1 MLRANSFKS
10 EFVRTIDGAAYQ
22 LTQCLLKLNK
32 ITDGALIRI
41 VSLFKQLLKDLS
53 KIRLNTRV
61 PGNIQN

>member
-41 VSLFKQLLKDLS
+41 VSLYKGATSRGFCWLS
-53 KIRLNTRV
+53 SILC
-61 PGNIQN
+61 